1 MAPKASDVVVPKAA
15 EKDDKKVEV
24 GKDGKPLSKK
34 ELEAKKK
41 AEEDELS
48 EDDKQLKEELEL
60 CVTRLGET
68 SSKSL
73 LVLAVS
79 IQLESFIVLMFCVS
93 NLHFNFLSICCV

>member
-1 MAPKASDVVVPKAA
+1 MAPKATDAVVPKAA

-48 EDDKQLKEELEL
+48 DEDKQLKEELEL
-60 CVTRLGET
+60 IVTRLGE
-68 SSKSL
+68 SSEIIIFSH
-73 LVLAVS
+73 
-79 IQLESFIVLMFCVS
+79 
-93 NLHFNFLSICCV
+93 LHLQASARQTCGARPSPP